1 MGGGLPAPGTR
12 RAAPV
17 KVASGGLPAPR
28 PAASTSVIQNMNG
41 TKVYVGNLSYDTTWQ
56 RLKDHFRQAGEVVH
70 ADVMQESSGR
80 SKGCG
85 LVTLSSPHEAAL
97 AIETLNESELDG
109 RNIFVREDRENV
121 MGGGLPAP
129 GTRRVVAA
137 PARAAPPP
145 SMPSAA
151 GGVGGT
157 KVYVGNLSYDTTWQR
172 LKDHF
177 RQAGE
182 VLHADVLVGPQGR
195 SKGCGLVT
203 LASPHDAALV
213 IESLN
218 ESELDGRNIFVREDR
233 ESASS

>member
-1 MGGGLPAPGTR
+1 
-12 RAAPV
+12 
-17 KVASGGLPAPR
+17 
-28 PAASTSVIQNMNG
+28 
-41 TKVYVGNLSYDTTWQ
+41 VGNLSYDTTWQ

-85 LVTLSSPHEAAL
+85 LVTLASPLEAAA
-97 AIETLNESELDG
+97 AIELLNETELDG

-129 GTRRVVAA
+129 GTRRGVSA
-137 PARAAPPP
+137 PPRAAPPM
-145 SMPSAA
+145 SMSSAA
-151 GGVGGT
+151 AGTGGT

-182 VLHADVLVGPQGR
+182 VLHADILVGPQGR

-203 LASPHDAALV
+203 LASSQEAAAA
-213 IESLN
+213 IEILN

-233 ESASS
+233 ENGSS